1 LAGSPSSW
9 LDPSLSWPSR
19 PDLSFAA
26 FVPLAGTTTLTG
38 ADACA
43 DVGLLGGVPR
53 RPDERSKKVPSL
65 LLLSFCVAPRPRR
78 SLMLE
83 RRPPLKNEV
92 VVTCLSITTI
102 STSATSASRS
112 YHLHGVHTGLYS
124 NRNIHTLTMLRLR
137 GISTRQLLPSASAP
151 VSSFVVLPLRLQGD
165 VRVCSYYIHVYVVGL
180 APLLGCRP
188 IRVRVPWSL
197 YM

>member
-1 LAGSPSSW
+1 MAGS
-9 LDPSLSWPSR
+9 
-19 PDLSFAA
+19 FAD
-26 FVPLAGTTTLTG
+26 G
-38 ADACA
+38 CA

-65 LLLSFCVAPRPRR
+65 LLLSFCVASSIVDART
-78 SLMLE
+78 ST
-83 RRPPLKNEV
+83 PLKNEV
-92 VVTCLSITTI
+92 VVACLSITTI

-124 NRNIHTLTMLRLR
+124 NRNIHTLTTLRLR

-151 VSSFVVLPLRLQGD
+151 VSSFAVLPLRLQGD

-188 IRVRVPWSL
+188 IRVRVPWVSIYVTISYAIQQAVHYITIRPPKYQFNHNL
-197 YM
+197 LNI